1 MRVKAQ
7 GVFRSKLFK
16 PCKKHYCC
24 LSQFITYKSSLIL
37 CSQRSKDKDRLPDL
51 KNPLYIEHETL
62 PFPSYNSPLAPAYAR
77 ACCVDKREASLQV
90 EETCKKIENYLVEMI
105 VEEGKMRDLMDLE
118 ELLLCWKNLSVLSSL
133 N

>member
-1 MRVKAQ
+1 MEIRLIVSNCLYSS
-7 GVFRSKLFK
+7 SKT
-16 PCKKHYCC
+16 
-24 LSQFITYKSSLIL
+24 S
-37 CSQRSKDKDRLPDL
+37 RSKDKDRLPDL